1 MWRSMAKVQHRR
13 NEGRKH
19 LALVVCSGGCRCHFG
34 GMRNS
39 DPQPQSSAF
48 KMSPEFPDEIR
59 FWKPLAPKLPVSMM
73 IYCSECGK
81 HFDIVV
87 TAKGSRKYRCPA
99 CGKVQSFDLDS
110 FTNKAVDQSIRMFGT
125 GRRGRGL

>member
-1 MWRSMAKVQHRR
+1 MAKVQHRR

-39 DPQPQSSAF
+39 DPQRQSSAF
-48 KMSPEFPDEIR
+48 KMSPEFPHEIR

-110 FTNKAVDQSIRMFGT
+110 FTNKAVDQTIRMLGT